1 MIKKKTTLQK
11 SAQNVKHR
19 IQWSTLK
26 MNQFL
31 KAAVRGEDPFNELN
45 IIQKIIYIIVDIPFD
60 FLRRITIPPCHEEM
74 WY

>member
-1 MIKKKTTLQK
+1 
-11 SAQNVKHR
+11 
-19 IQWSTLK
+19 

-31 KAAVRGEDPFNELN
+31 RAAVRGEDPFNELN